1 MCAITFSRFVLSF
14 VSHTYQKN
22 NTAAM
27 VMSSCVLSNS
37 QEARVREL
45 LGSWEI
51 WQALIFCRGRIMKE
65 RRGEVREVGG
75 TQFLCLLVRYRD

>member
-1 MCAITFSRFVLSF
+1 
-14 VSHTYQKN
+14 
-22 NTAAM
+22 M
-27 VMSSCVLSNS
+27 VMSSCVLRNS

-51 WQALIFCRGRIMKE
+51 WRALILCRGRGRIMKE
-65 RRGEVREVGG
+65 RRGEVREVRG

>member
-1 MCAITFSRFVLSF
+1 MYATTFSRFVLSF

-27 VMSSCVLSNS
+27 VRSSCVLSNS

-45 LGSWEI
+45 LGFWEI
-51 WQALIFCRGRIMKE
+51 WQALILCRGRIMKE
-65 RRGEVREVGG
+65 RRGEVRELGHSAFVSVG
-75 TQFLCLLVRYRD
+75 